1 MRVLST
7 SSDHARLRS
16 RTRLLIIALIV
27 TLIATLAL
35 HARRETQAAANFPNG
50 FKSIGYQP
58 SWAGDVNALPYSK
71 MTHVNYSFLGYN
83 TDGSLKAI
91 DNAAKLQ
98 SLVSL
103 GHQNGVKVF
112 IAIGGWTGDGYDDTF
127 EAIAGN
133 ATARNNFVNNVR
145 NFVNQYGLDGVD
157 IDWEY
162 PTVASNYTAL
172 MQGLSG
178 FLRPAGKGLSTAVV
192 SDGSAANAI
201 TSAAYGYIDWFN
213 VMAYDGGSPHA
224 NYNWSIASFNYWRN
238 TKGVPVNKIVLGVP
252 FYSRPAGKAYRDY
265 VAQNTAYADQD
276 CVGSDCYNGRPTVR
290 SKTQY
295 VRSQGGGGIMYWD
308 TSNDTTG
315 SLAQYSLI
323 SAIYEAAMGTSTP
336 PPPTATRTPTPGGPT
351 PTQVPGG
358 GISTTAWY
366 AVISQNSNKCLDNT
380 GPSTANGTKLQQWTC
395 FYGNNQQWQFQATD
409 SGYYR
414 IVNRYAPNLVIDVS
428 GPSTANGA
436 LVHLWTYGGGT
447 NQQWKPESMGSGIW
461 RFRARHSG
469 RCLDVPAAST
479 ADGVQLQQYDCN
491 GSAAQSFR
499 LSQR

>member
-1 MRVLST
+1 MWVQRMKST
-7 SSDHARLRS
+7 N
-16 RTRLLIIALIV
+16 TRLSSLQLLMVILMVALV
-27 TLIATLAL
+27 ATLVLRPAVP
-35 HARRETQAAANFPNG
+35 ARAAANFPNG

-83 TDGSLKAI
+83 GDGSLKPI
-91 DNAAKLQ
+91 DNSAKLS

-103 GHQNGVKVF
+103 AHQNGVKVF

-127 EAIAGN
+127 EALAGN
-133 ATARNNFVNNVR
+133 STSRNNFVNNVR

-162 PTVASNYTAL
+162 PTIAGNYTAL

-178 FLRPAGKGLSTAVV
+178 FLRPAGKQLSTAVV

-201 TSAAYGYIDWFN
+201 TSASYQYIDWFN

-224 NYNWSIASFNYWRN
+224 NYDWSINSFNYWRN

-252 FYSRPAGKAYRDY
+252 FYSRPNYRTYRDF
-265 VAQNTAYADQD
+265 VAANPANADVD
-276 CVGSDCYNGRPTVR
+276 CVAGDCYNGRPTIR
-290 SKTQY
+290 RKTQY
-295 VRSQGGGGIMYWD
+295 VKDNGGGGIMYWE
-308 TSNDTTG
+308 TSQDTTG
-315 SLAQYSLI
+315 TLAQYSLI
-323 SAIYEAAMGTSTP
+323 NTIYTTAMGGTTPQPTATP
-336 PPPTATRTPTPGGPT
+336 PPT
-351 PTQVPGG
+351 GG

-366 AVISQNSNKCLDNT
+366 AIINQNSNKCLDNT

-414 IVNRYAPNLVIDVS
+414 ILSRYAPALVIDVS
-428 GPSTANGA
+428 GPSTANNA
-436 LVHLWTYGGGT
+436 LVHLWSWVGGT
-447 NQQWKPESMGSGIW
+447 NQQWKPELMSTGVY

-491 GSAAQSFR
+491 GTAAQSFR